1 MEEDTLT
8 KTWFHKALLLFNE
21 PALWPTWGVLSV
33 LILLEVPVVFSWWLV
48 TASLQLSI
56 AVGCA
61 TFLFALLDGLLF
73 WTLPR
78 RGLSFGSWKAQTIV
92 LAIPRAAASTG
103 MAFVA
108 LLIGE
113 SWGLLVMVLIQLT
126 AAASLLWGTV
136 VEPFKLQL
144 TRLSISS
151 SKIPADVEPVRILH
165 ISDLHIERL
174 TKREKKL
181 LDLVNLAQA
190 DLILITGDY
199 LNLSYIRDENSQADV
214 KQLLDQL
221 TAPLGVYAVLGSP
234 PVDEREVVPHLFDGL
249 DIELLVDE
257 NCLVQLPGGQQ
268 LLLMGLDCSH
278 DLPLDSKRLMRLVE
292 QNPDRLLSILLHHS
306 PDLFDEAVEHE
317 VDLYLCGHTH
327 GGQVRLPWIGAIL
340 TSSDFGRRFQMG
352 LYHENTT
359 NMYVSRGVGLEG
371 LSAPRV
377 RFLCPP
383 EITLITIGG
392 EAPVR

>member
-1 MEEDTLT
+1 MEEDALT

-21 PALWPTWGVLSV
+21 PASWPTWLV
-33 LILLEVPVVFSWWLV
+33 LIVLFLLEVPVVLSWWLV

-61 TFLFALLDGLLF
+61 TFIFTLLDGLLF

-78 RGLSFGSWKAQTIV
+78 RGLSFGSWKAQTMV
-92 LAIPRAAASTG
+92 LAIPRALAAIVI
-103 MAFVA
+103 AFVA

-113 SWGLLVMVLIQLT
+113 SLGLLLLIVIQLT
-126 AAASLLWGTV
+126 AAASLLWGAV

-144 TRLSISS
+144 TSLSISS
-151 SKIPADVEPVRILH
+151 SKMPADGDPVRILH
-165 ISDLHIERL
+165 ISDLHVERL

-181 LDLVNLAQA
+181 LDLVDLAKA

-199 LNLSYIRDENSQADV
+199 LNLSYIRDDTAQADV
-214 KQLLDQL
+214 KYLLDQL
-221 TAPLGVYAVLGSP
+221 SAPLGVYAVLGSP
-234 PVDEREVVPHLFDGL
+234 PVDERDVVPHLFDDL
-249 DIELLVDE
+249 DVDLLVDQ
-257 NCLVQLPGGQQ
+257 NHKVQLVRGQQ
-268 LLLMGLDCSH
+268 LILMGLDCSH
-278 DLPLDSKRLMRLVE
+278 DLPLDKKRLMRLVE
-292 QNPDRLLSILLHHS
+292 QNPDHGFSILLHHS
-306 PDLFDEAVEHE
+306 PDLFDEAAGHG

-340 TSSDFGRRFQMG
+340 TSSVFGRRFQMG

-359 NMYVSRGVGLEG
+359 NMYVSKGVGLEG
-371 LSAPRV
+371 LGAPRV

-383 EITLITIGG
+383 EITLITISG
-392 EAPVR
+392 EAPAL

>member
-1 MEEDTLT
+1 
-8 KTWFHKALLLFNE
+8 
-21 PALWPTWGVLSV
+21 
-33 LILLEVPVVFSWWLV
+33 
-48 TASLQLSI
+48 
-56 AVGCA
+56 
-61 TFLFALLDGLLF
+61 
-73 WTLPR
+73 
-78 RGLSFGSWKAQTIV
+78 
-92 LAIPRAAASTG
+92 

-108 LLIGE
+108 LPIGD
-113 SWGLLVMVLIQLT
+113 SWGLLVLAIIQLM
-126 AAASLLWGTV
+126 AAASLMWGAV

-144 TRLSISS
+144 TLLSISS
-151 SKIPADVEPVRILH
+151 SKIPADGEPVRILH

-174 TKREKKL
+174 TKRENKL
-181 LDLVNLAQA
+181 LDLVDLAKP

-199 LNLSYIRDENSQADV
+199 LNLSCIRDDKAQADV
-214 KQLLDQL
+214 KHLLDQL

-249 DIELLVDE
+249 DIELLVD
-257 NCLVQLPGGQQ
+257 NNRTVQLPGGQQ

-278 DLPLDSKRLMRLVE
+278 DLPLDRKRLMGLVE

-306 PDLFDEAVEHE
+306 PDLFDGAVEHE

-377 RFLCPP
+377 RILCPP
-383 EITLITIGG
+383 EITLITISG
-392 EAPVR
+392 EAPV